1 MGWQRPMKGPFA
13 RAARL
18 AGLAV
23 VTVTLTLA
31 AAFLLLPL
39 AIRVFV
45 RGLELA
51 VNGCIWLAAS
61 LSAGA
66 DAWTILKAVGL
77 AAGSALVSPRVFA
90 TFGAL
95 VLVGALALYG
105 LQRLFDSEEESS
117 R

>member
-1 MGWQRPMKGPFA
+1 MGWQRPLKGPFT

-18 AGLAV
+18 TGLVIA
-23 VTVTLTLA
+23 TVTLILA

-39 AIRVFV
+39 AVRVFV

-66 DAWTILKAVGL
+66 DAWTILKVVGR
-77 AAGSALVSPRVFA
+77 AAGSALVSPRAFA
-90 TFGAL
+90 TLGAL

>member
-23 VTVTLTLA
+23 VTVTLILA

-66 DAWTILKAVGL
+66 DAWTILKVVGRA
-77 AAGSALVSPRVFA
+77 AAGAIVSPRTFA
-90 TFGAL
+90 TLGVL

-105 LQRLFDSEEESS
+105 LPRLVHAEEEPS

>member
-1 MGWQRPMKGPFA
+1 MGWQRPLKGPFT

-18 AGLAV
+18 TGVAIA
-23 VTVTLTLA
+23 TVTLILA

-39 AIRVFV
+39 AVRVFV

-61 LSAGA
+61 LSAG
-66 DAWTILKAVGL
+66 
-77 AAGSALVSPRVFA
+77 SALVSPQAFA

-95 VLVGALALYG
+95 VVIGALALYG

>member
-1 MGWQRPMKGPFA
+1 MGWQRPPRGPFA

-23 VTVTLTLA
+23 TTLTLILA
-31 AAFLLLPL
+31 AGLLLLPL
-39 AIRVFV
+39 AARVLV

-66 DAWTILKAVGL
+66 DAWTILKTVGR
-77 AAGSALVSPRVFA
+77 AAGSALVSPRAFA
-90 TFGAL
+90 AFGAL

>member
-1 MGWQRPMKGPFA
+1 MGWQRPLKGPVT

-18 AGLAV
+18 TGLAIA
-23 VTVTLTLA
+23 TVTLSLA

-39 AIRVFV
+39 AVRLFV

-66 DAWTILKAVGL
+66 DAWTILKVVGR
-77 AAGSALVSPRVFA
+77 AAASALVSPRVFA

>member
-1 MGWQRPMKGPFA
+1 MGWQRPLKGPFT

-18 AGLAV
+18 TGLAIA
-23 VTVTLTLA
+23 TVTLTLA

-39 AIRVFV
+39 AVRVFV

-66 DAWTILKAVGL
+66 DAWTILKVVGRA
-77 AAGSALVSPRVFA
+77 AAGAIVSPRTFA
-90 TFGAL
+90 TLGAL

>member
-1 MGWQRPMKGPFA
+1 MGWQRPLKGPFA

-18 AGLAV
+18 TGLAIA
-23 VTVTLTLA
+23 TVTLILA
-31 AAFLLLPL
+31 AAFLLMPL
-39 AIRVFV
+39 AVRVFV

-51 VNGCIWLAAS
+51 VNGCIWVAAS

-66 DAWTILKAVGL
+66 DAWTILKVVGR
-77 AAGSALVSPRVFA
+77 AAGSALVSPRAFA

-95 VLVGALALYG
+95 VLLGALALYG
-105 LQRLFDSEEESS
+105 LQRLFDSEEEST

>member
-1 MGWQRPMKGPFA
+1 MGWQRPLKGPFT

-18 AGLAV
+18 TGLAIAAV
-23 VTVTLTLA
+23 PLILA

-39 AIRVFV
+39 AVRVFV

-66 DAWTILKAVGL
+66 DAWTILKVVGRA
-77 AAGSALVSPRVFA
+77 AAGAIVSPRTFA
-90 TFGAL
+90 TLRVVVLLGAVALDGLEML
-95 VLVGALALYG
+95 VLST
-105 LQRLFDSEEESS
+105 DDT
-117 R
+117 